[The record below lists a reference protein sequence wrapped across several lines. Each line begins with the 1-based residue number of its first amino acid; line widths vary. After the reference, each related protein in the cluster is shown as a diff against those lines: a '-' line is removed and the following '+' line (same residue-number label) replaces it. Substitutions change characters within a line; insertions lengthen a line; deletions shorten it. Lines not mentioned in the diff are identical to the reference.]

1 MADRIGDLMENNELS
16 FHLEIYDGPL
26 DVLLSLIT
34 KNKLNIYDIP
44 ITLIFTQYMEYIEAM
59 QRMDMNVAGEFLEMA
74 SRLMLIKSRM
84 LLPRVTGTDEEDDP
98 RKPLVDALVEYRR
111 AKEAAGHLA
120 PLYSRYSGRFV
131 KETDDVSPDRSFTA
145 NHDAALLIKAF
156 ERIFLRQQQA
166 DEARTD
172 VPRQTLATILTKRIV
187 PVPEK
192 AFTILRYLWRHG
204 ETAFEPLL
212 LATNRDRSELIA
224 SFLALLQLVRSGRMT
239 VREDEDGEIYVTI
252 APREHSIA
260 AADEALQPS

>member
-1 MADRIGDLMENNELS
+1 MENNELS

-44 ITLIFTQYMEYIEAM
+44 ITLIFTQYMEYIESL

-84 LLPRVTGTDEEDDP
+84 LLPRVNENDEEEDP

-111 AKEAAGHLA
+111 AKEAAGYLS

-131 KETDDVSPDRSFTA
+131 KEPDEIGIDRSFTA
-145 NHDAALLIKAF
+145 DHDATLLIKAF
-156 ERIFLRQQQA
+156 ERIFVRQQQA
-166 DEARTD
+166 EEAKTD
-172 VPRQTLATILTKRIV
+172 VPRQTLSTILTKRIV

-192 AFTILRYLWRHG
+192 VFTLLRYLWRNG
-204 ETAFEPLL
+204 ETPFESLI
-212 LATNRDRSELIA
+212 LATNSDRSELIA
-224 SFLALLQLVRSGRMT
+224 SFLALLQLIRSGRML
-239 VREDEDGEIYVTI
+239 VREDEAGEIYV
-252 APREHSIA
+252 SIA
-260 AADEALQPS
+260 TVRAVSLSNFEGNE